1 MLASPIRRVIV
12 LVGLKIVCGIV
23 GILSQNS
30 LLEAERRSLPA
41 MLSSL
46 RHRGPD
52 DSGQFLSLG
61 GQIALG
67 HSRLSILD
75 LSPAGH
81 QPMSTPDGRLTV
93 VFNGELYN
101 FQELRQ
107 PLLER
112 GVVFRSSSDTEVL
125 LRAYEAYGPACVE
138 QLRGMFA
145 FALWDERERSCLF
158 ARDAFGIKPLYLA
171 EQGGRLIFA
180 SEVRA
185 LLASGLV
192 SRELDPTGVNGYFSM
207 GSVPEPR
214 TLLKGVRCLPAGHWA
229 LWRDGRLE
237 TRRHWTLDFTPG
249 EMAAATAVS
258 ATRGALVDSVKHH
271 FISDVPVGVFLSGG
285 IDSTALVALA
295 RAVGRT
301 ELHTYSI
308 TFPGAPNDE
317 GTLARRTA
325 AHFGT
330 AHHEWPLDAAVGM
343 GLFRQFLAAMD
354 QPSIDGLNTF
364 TVSKFARDQGM
375 KVVLSGLGGDELF
388 GGYKSFRE
396 VPRLARLSR
405 LLRRTGPVRGAAQA
419 VLGRAGRAPLRR
431 LGEMLGQAAR
441 LDTAYAALRGTFTAA
456 EAAVLTQHVTG
467 QPAPANA
474 LEEFE
479 FSDPTPEDTV
489 SRLELTRYMRNQLL
503 RDSDVMSMAHGL
515 ELRVPFLDR
524 PLLDTVARIP
534 AATRLRPGKQ
544 LLLEAVPE
552 VPAWIAHQP
561 KRGFLFPFEQWM
573 GGDWRETFT
582 ALDRS
587 SPVPLQ
593 TWYRKWAFFALN
605 RWMERSSA
613 SPA

>member
-1 MLASPIRRVIV
+1 M
-12 LVGLKIVCGIV
+12 CGIA
-23 GILSQNS
+23 GILGGDPLDDAARQ
-30 LLEAERRSLPA
+30 AVPV
-41 MLSSL
+41 MLRAL

-52 DSGQFLSLG
+52 DCGTWTAPG
-61 GQIALG
+61 GHAALA
-67 HSRLSILD
+67 HARLSIID
-75 LSPAGH
+75 LSPTGH
-81 QPMSTPDGRLTV
+81 QPMSTPDGRLTI
-93 VFNGELYN
+93 VFNGEIYN
-101 FQELRQ
+101 HRELRAG
-107 PLLER
+107 LEAR
-112 GVVFRSSSDTEVL
+112 GVAFRSTSDTEVI
-125 LRAYEAYGPACVE
+125 LRAYEADGAACVGR
-138 QLRGMFA
+138 LRGMFA
-145 FALWDERERSCLF
+145 FALWDERERACLL

-171 EQGGRLIFA
+171 ERDGRLVFA

-185 LLASGLV
+185 LIASGLV
-192 SRELDPTGVNGYFSM
+192 SRELDPAGVNGYFRM

-229 LWRDGRLE
+229 TWHAGRLD
-237 TRRHWTLDFTPG
+237 TRRHWTLNFTPG
-249 EMAAATAVS
+249 EQPESAAVS
-258 ATRGALVDSVKHH
+258 ATRAALLDSVTHH

-285 IDSTALVALA
+285 IDSTVLVALA
-295 RAVGRT
+295 RAVGRP

-308 TFPGAPNDE
+308 TFPDAPNDE
-317 GTLARRTA
+317 GALARRTA

-330 AHHEWPLDAAVGM
+330 THHEWPLDAAAGM

-396 VPRLARLSR
+396 VPRLARLNR
-405 LLRRTGPVRGAAQA
+405 LLRCTGPVRGAAQA
-419 VLGRAGRAPLRR
+419 VLGRAARAPLRR
-431 LGEMLGQAAR
+431 LGEMLGQPAR

-456 EAAVLTQHVTG
+456 EAAVLTQHITG
-467 QPAPANA
+467 QPAPA
-474 LEEFE
+474 EEDGETE

-552 VPAWIAHQP
+552 VPAWIARQP

-573 GGDWRETFT
+573 GAGWRETFT
-582 ALDRS
+582 ALDQR

-593 TWYRKWAFFALN
+593 TWYRKWALLALE
-605 RWMERSSA
+605 RWQARPLT
-613 SPA
+613 PAAN

>member
-1 MLASPIRRVIV
+1 M
-12 LVGLKIVCGIV
+12 CGIA
-23 GILSQNS
+23 GILG
-30 LLEAERRSLPA
+30 ETAVADATAGRLPA
-41 MLSSL
+41 MLSAL

-52 DSGQFLSLG
+52 DSGVWISPG
-61 GQIALG
+61 GLAALA
-67 HSRLSILD
+67 HARLSIID

-81 QPMSTPDGRLTV
+81 QPMSTPDGRLTI
-93 VFNGELYN
+93 VFNGEIYN
-101 FQELRQ
+101 HRELRAG
-107 PLLER
+107 LEAR
-112 GVVFRSSSDTEVL
+112 GAAFRSHSDTEVI
-125 LRAYEAYGPACVE
+125 LRAYEAHGAECVAK
-138 QLRGMFA
+138 LRGMFA
-145 FALWDERERSCLF
+145 FALWDERERTCLL

-171 EQGGRLIFA
+171 ERDGRLVFA

-192 SRELDPTGVNGYFSM
+192 SRELDPGGVNGYFRT

-229 LWRDGRLE
+229 MWRAGRLD

-249 EMAAATAVS
+249 DQAAATAVS
-258 ATRGALVDSVKHH
+258 ATRAALLDSVSHH

-308 TFPGAPNDE
+308 TFPDAPNDE
-317 GTLARRTA
+317 GALARRTA

-330 AHHEWPLDAAVGM
+330 THHEWPLDAAVGM
-343 GLFRQFLAAMD
+343 GLFRQFLTAMD

-396 VPRLARLSR
+396 VPRLARLNR
-405 LLRRTGPVRGAAQA
+405 LLRRTGPVRVVARA

-431 LGEMLGQAAR
+431 LGEMLGQPAR
-441 LDTAYAALRGTFTAA
+441 LDTAYAALRGTFTVA
-456 EAAVLTQHVTG
+456 EAAALTQHVTG
-467 QPAPANA
+467 RPAPA
-474 LEEFE
+474 EECE
-479 FSDPTPEDTV
+479 PTDYSDPTPEDTV

-552 VPAWIAHQP
+552 IPAWIAHQP

-573 GGDWRETFT
+573 GAEWREVF
-582 ALDRS
+582 ADARRA

-593 TWYRKWAFFALN
+593 TWYRHWIVAVLQ
-605 RWMERSSA
+605 RWQAETLTP
-613 SPA
+613 PAN

>member
-1 MLASPIRRVIV
+1 M
-12 LVGLKIVCGIV
+12 CGIA
-23 GILSQNS
+23 GILGSSPLDDAARQ
-30 LLEAERRSLPA
+30 ALPV
-41 MLSSL
+41 MLRAL

-52 DSGQFLSLG
+52 DSGMWTAPGSHA
-61 GQIALG
+61 ALA
-67 HSRLSILD
+67 HARLSIID

-81 QPMSTPDGRLTV
+81 QPMSTPDGRLTI
-93 VFNGELYN
+93 VFNGEIYN
-101 FQELRQ
+101 HRGLRTD
-107 PLLER
+107 LEAR
-112 GVVFRSSSDTEVL
+112 GVAFRSNSDTEVI
-125 LRAYEAYGPACVE
+125 LRAYEAYGTECVAK
-138 QLRGMFA
+138 LRGMFA

-171 EQGGRLIFA
+171 ERDGRLVFA

-185 LLASGLV
+185 LIASGLV
-192 SRELDPTGVNGYFSM
+192 SRELDPVGVNGYFRT

-214 TLLKGVRCLPAGHWA
+214 TLLKDVRCLPAGHWA
-229 LWRDGRLE
+229 RWRAGRLDA
-237 TRRHWTLDFTPG
+237 RRYWTLDFTPG
-249 EMAAATAVS
+249 EQATATAVS
-258 ATRGALVDSVKHH
+258 ATRGALLDSVSHH

-308 TFPGAPNDE
+308 TFPDAPNDE
-317 GTLARRTA
+317 GALARRTA

-330 AHHEWPLDAAVGM
+330 THHEWPLNAAAGM
-343 GLFRQFLAAMD
+343 GLFQQFLAAMD

-364 TVSKFARDQGM
+364 TVSKFAREQGM

-396 VPRLARLSR
+396 VPRLARLNR
-405 LLRRTGPVRGAAQA
+405 FLRRTGPVRAVAQA
-419 VLGRAGRAPLRR
+419 ALGRARRAPLRR
-431 LGEMLGQAAR
+431 LGEMLGQPAR
-441 LDTAYAALRGTFTAA
+441 LDTAYAALRGTFTPA
-456 EAAVLTQHVTG
+456 EAAALTQHVTG
-467 QPAPANA
+467 QPAPTEAPD
-474 LEEFE
+474 EVE
-479 FSDPTPEDTV
+479 FSDPTPKDTV

-552 VPAWIAHQP
+552 IPEWIAHQP
-561 KRGFLFPFEQWM
+561 KRGFLFPFEQWL
-573 GGDWRETFT
+573 GTEWRETFT
-582 ALDRS
+582 ALDQR

-593 TWYRKWAFFALN
+593 TWYRKWALFALE
-605 RWMERSSA
+605 RWQARPLT
-613 SPA
+613 PAVN